1 MGAYAGLA
9 VPLAGEYTQTTA
21 AGTTTG
27 FTDDYGF
34 TTVTLAQTSAYM
46 TAMSPGGVEGI
57 RYRLNVTADTT
68 GSSCA
73 AFWMDHQSGTS
84 TGALLCAAEFWITG
98 ASDMAA
104 TTGQIA
110 CINLTNYLTAGYA
123 VTTSNSAY
131 IKIRDAGADIPNIF
145 LITGVTQDASGGPF
159 FAATNSQID
168 HALRIYVNNTTYYI
182 GLYDSLTGST

>member
-1 MGAYAGLA
+1 MGAYMGLA
-9 VPLAGEYTQTTA
+9 VPMAGAYTRKNAT
-21 AGTTTG
+21 GTDVMTVCKDG
-27 FTDDYGF
+27 Y
-34 TTVTLAQTSAYM
+34 TTVTLAQDTAYM
-46 TAMSPGGVEGI
+46 TTSPGGVEGI
-57 RYRLNVTADTT
+57 RFRLNVTADTT

-73 AFWMDHQSGTS
+73 AFWMDHQSGSS

-104 TTGQIA
+104 ATGQIA

-145 LITGVTQDASGGPF
+145 LITGVTADASGGPF
-159 FAATNSQID
+159 FAATNTTID

-182 GLYDSLTGST
+182 GLYDALCT